1 MDKTAAELSGG
12 TDKQKQSSTEMSA
25 AAGTLKG
32 MPGAVES
39 AIIRGMSQIRIYID
53 GQQMSNAIE
62 PHMSAGMAGRVL
74 MAAK

>member
-1 MDKTAAELSGG
+1 MT
-12 TDKQKQSSTEMSA
+12 A

-39 AIIRGMSQIRIYID
+39 VIIRGMSQIRIYID

-62 PHMSAGMAGRVL
+62 PHMNAGMAGRVL